1 MSGLGAKDGAP
12 RGGAGA
18 TFSGRTGAQ
27 TSSSSSRRGGAGGG
41 GSGARRGGAG
51 HSEATDTLDK
61 LLTELCNATAHRGR
75 TPAPA
80 RRGRLGIIPEN
91 TWDAKAWTHLDRGA
105 GDRPGESGDPGA
117 DPDDLAALGLG
128 LGAGGDDRTS
138 AYSRSLEYLS
148 QSAGGGLY
156 RSSGAGVGGF
166 ADARGAHGRI
176 RTGDDA
182 ARDASSAA
190 GSSSRVRPRN
200 IGSLGS
206 SLGPPG
212 SAHASSTRRAGGVV
226 GVSLREHVEAELRDK
241 PQESFA
247 RYMRDLY
254 GRILRLVNSPD
265 VRRRLGGVYAI
276 DQLTDVKMGENVG
289 KINRFATYL
298 RDVFTPTC
306 EPELAEAASRAL
318 GHLVQVGGALT
329 ADVVE
334 SEVRRSLGW
343 LQAPERVEARRYAAV
358 LILRELA
365 ANAPTVFNVHV
376 PAFIDAIWPALRD
389 PRMNVRLAAVRALR
403 ECLVVIE
410 KRETR
415 YRVQWYYKLYEETQS
430 GISAKMASVE
440 QTHGSLLA
448 FGEMLRHTGEFMLSR
463 YKEVAETV
471 LRLHDS
477 RERVVRRSVVEL
489 IPKLAAFSPR
499 RFAESY
505 LEQSMALLLAAIQ
518 TPGERDAGFTAV
530 GDLAAALADDDE
542 DDDSNDDESGEG
554 SGRGASGR
562 GGHETGNET
571 GNGGMSSS
579 SGLIRGAGGFA
590 AADKTRDGGVPAFEK
605 YLPEITDAIQETCA
619 ARGRA
624 ANALGRRG
632 ASAAQPESGAF
643 EALLCAGA
651 LAQSV
656 GPAWEPHA
664 RVLLPSLFA
673 GGLSAPLVEALE
685 AMATALPA
693 TLPQIQRR
701 LIDAISAVLNPG
713 AAAGARR
720 ETQSRRRARRRGCL
734 LPGGPPPI
742 QPRRRGPRRR
752 PRRRGIGV
760 RRRERERGRQ
770 PRRRRDARGNPPRR
784 RRDDETS
791 GERDVRQ
798 HGGVREPRGR
808 RARRRDTPGNPAAR
822 RKRRLERFDG
832 RFRVA
837 SADANVAGSPGTRAR
852 LRLRR
857 SRLFVP
863 RRPSVRR
870 RPRASA
876 TPPRVACTRRA
887 SDSRFARSARF
898 RSATR
903 RFWVLCVETRWSIW
917 TTTTPRRVARRF

>member
-1 MSGLGAKDGAP
+1 MQ
-12 RGGAGA
+12 RH
-18 TFSGRTGAQ
+18 RAQ
-27 TSSSSSRRGGAGGG
+27 GPP
-41 GSGARRGGAG
+41 
-51 HSEATDTLDK
+51 
-61 LLTELCNATAHRGR
+61 
-75 TPAPA
+75 PAPA

-190 GSSSRVRPRN
+190 GSSSRADRKN
-200 IGSLGS
+200 LGS

-226 GVSLREHVEAELRDK
+226 GISLREHVEAELRDK

-415 YRVQWYYKLYEETQS
+415 YRVQWYYKLYEETQN
-430 GISAKMASVE
+430 GISTKMASVE

-477 RERVVRRSVVEL
+477 RERIVRRSVVEL

-542 DDDSNDDESGEG
+542 DDESNDDESGEG

-713 AAAGARR
+713 APPGLGARLRAGGGLGGAGAYSQGAHLQSNHGVAGHGGGHGGALIANRR
-720 ETQSRRRARRRGCL
+720 AIDTPSLGRHGSASASAAPAASPWMIALDVLGFSEFSGERLEHGRDVREHQSRARAHERGEE
-734 LPGGPPPI
+734 
-742 QPRRRGPRRR
+742 PRRFLSDVRLRGVFEFGDELEEVSSQSRERVRRVPRRQSSDESNGDESHVRRFVVQRDEERAKRLRLTEVRVRDGRGTTEGCQHRASHVRVQVGDGGGEQTRHDVRLRAGGPRR
-752 PRRRGIGV
+752 PGDH
-760 RRRERERGRQ
+760 
-770 PRRRRDARGNPPRR
+770 RRRRRVVSAA
-784 RRDDETS
+784 ETA
-791 GERDVRQ
+791 VNA
-798 HGGVREPRGR
+798 PLL
-808 RARRRDTPGNPAAR
+808 TP
-822 RKRRLERFDG
+822 
-832 RFRVA
+832 
-837 SADANVAGSPGTRAR
+837 
-852 LRLRR
+852 
-857 SRLFVP
+857 
-863 RRPSVRR
+863 
-870 RPRASA
+870 
-876 TPPRVACTRRA
+876 TRRA
-887 SDSRFARSARF
+887 IAPDVEQATTRQSRL
-898 RSATR
+898 ATR
-903 RFWVLCVETRWSIW
+903 R
-917 TTTTPRRVARRF
+917 RVVVV

>member
-1 MSGLGAKDGAP
+1 MV
-12 RGGAGA
+12 
-18 TFSGRTGAQ
+18 
-27 TSSSSSRRGGAGGG
+27 
-41 GSGARRGGAG
+41 
-51 HSEATDTLDK
+51 
-61 LLTELCNATAHRGR
+61 
-75 TPAPA
+75 
-80 RRGRLGIIPEN
+80 GI
-91 TWDAKAWTHLDRGA
+91 
-105 GDRPGESGDPGA
+105 
-117 DPDDLAALGLG
+117 
-128 LGAGGDDRTS
+128 
-138 AYSRSLEYLS
+138 
-148 QSAGGGLY
+148 
-156 RSSGAGVGGF
+156 
-166 ADARGAHGRI
+166 
-176 RTGDDA
+176 
-182 ARDASSAA
+182 
-190 GSSSRVRPRN
+190 
-200 IGSLGS
+200 
-206 SLGPPG
+206 
-212 SAHASSTRRAGGVV
+212 
-226 GVSLREHVEAELRDK
+226 SLREHVEAELRDK

-389 PRMNVRLAAVRALR
+389 PRMNVRLAAVARSRVPGGDR
-403 ECLVVIE
+403 EARDEVPSAVVLQTIRGDAE
-410 KRETR
+410 WHLDEDGVGGADAREPAGVWGDAAAHGGIHAES
-415 YRVQWYYKLYEETQS
+415 VQ
-430 GISAKMASVE
+430 
-440 QTHGSLLA
+440 
-448 FGEMLRHTGEFMLSR
+448 
-463 YKEVAETV
+463 EVAETV

-477 RERVVRRSVVEL
+477 RERIVRRSVVEL

-530 GDLAAALADDDE
+530 GDVAAALADDDE
-542 DDDSNDDESGEG
+542 DDESNDDESGEG

-713 AAAGARR
+713 APPGLGARLRAGGGLGGAGASPRVP
-720 ETQSRRRARRRGCL
+720 TS
-734 LPGGPPPI
+734 I

-752 PRRRGIGV
+752 
-760 RRRERERGRQ
+760 
-770 PRRRRDARGNPPRR
+770 
-784 RRDDETS
+784 
-791 GERDVRQ
+791 
-798 HGGVREPRGR
+798 HGGGDR
-808 RARRRDTPGNPAAR
+808 RPPTGTRTGTPAGGGATPGEP
-822 RKRRLERFDG
+822 
-832 RFRVA
+832 
-837 SADANVAGSPGTRAR
+837 SAKA
-852 LRLRR
+852 
-857 SRLFVP
+857 P
-863 RRPSVRR
+863 R
-870 RPRASA
+870 
-876 TPPRVACTRRA
+876 
-887 SDSRFARSARF
+887 
-898 RSATR
+898 
-903 RFWVLCVETRWSIW
+903 
-917 TTTTPRRVARRF
+917 